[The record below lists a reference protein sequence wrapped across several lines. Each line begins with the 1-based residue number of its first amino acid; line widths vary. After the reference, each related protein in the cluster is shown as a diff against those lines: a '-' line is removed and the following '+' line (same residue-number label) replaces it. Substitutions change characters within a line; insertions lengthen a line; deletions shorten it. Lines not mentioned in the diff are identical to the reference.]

1 MSKNLQQTQEE
12 LFEQSAR
19 ELVTRFWVDA
29 YLSTWK
35 QAKLCAITSLTSTI
49 DFMRAANRLDLIST
63 LQRLRTKVELL
74 EDYYQTRKRPPINA
88 KR

>member
-1 MSKNLQQTQEE
+1 MSNIQQTQEE

-35 QAKLCAITSLTSTI
+35 QAKLCAMTSLTSTI
-49 DFMRAANRLDLIST
+49 EFLRVTHREDLIGT
-63 LQRLRTKVELL
+63 VHLLRTKVELL
-74 EDYYQTRKRPPINA
+74 EDYYHTQKPPPILSR
-88 KR
+88 KK